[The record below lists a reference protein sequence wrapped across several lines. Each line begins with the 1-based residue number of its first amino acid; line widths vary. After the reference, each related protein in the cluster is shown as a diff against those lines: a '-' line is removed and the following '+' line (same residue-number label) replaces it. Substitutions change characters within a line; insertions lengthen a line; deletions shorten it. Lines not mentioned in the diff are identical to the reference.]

1 MMFQRQTP
9 ARRSPALTALGAAAT
24 LAALTVAPGS
34 ARACGDPS
42 TAYMGSVCMTAA
54 SFCPDHYLPADGSIV
69 SISEYQALFSL
80 LGCEYGGDC
89 RSTFALPDLRGRSPV
104 GAGQSPGLMPV
115 QRGQKRG
122 TETVTQ
128 TVDTMAPHTH
138 PITATGPAG
147 GSGTVDVVPGGPGA
161 NSVNEPV
168 GGTTYHLGG
177 IDARNIVG
185 PYTPDSPGGNP
196 AKVAGVSVTMDTT
209 GLAAGPTGGGKPE
222 INLPPQLGVLFCIN
236 ADGLYPPR
244 P

>member
-1 MMFQRQTP
+1 MMLQRQNP
-9 ARRSPALTALGAAAT
+9 IRRSLIPVALGAAAT
-24 LAALTVAPGS
+24 LGALTVAPGS
-34 ARACGDPS
+34 AGACGDPS

-122 TETVTQ
+122 TEAVTQ
-128 TVDTMAPHTH
+128 TVDTMAPHSHT
-138 PITATGPAG
+138 ITATGPATG
-147 GSGTVDVVPGGPGA
+147 GGTIDVVPGAASGTTQPAAGNTYLLGA
-161 NSVNEPV
+161 V
-168 GGTTYHLGG
+168 GGKAN
-177 IDARNIVG
+177 DG
-185 PYTPDSPGGNP
+185 PYTTASAGGDP
-196 AKVAGVSVTMDTT
+196 AKVAGVSVTMDST
-209 GLAAGPTGGGKPE
+209 GLAADPTGGGKPQ

>member
-54 SFCPDHYLPADGSIV
+54 SFCPDRYLPADGSIV

-89 RSTFALPDLRGRSPV
+89 RTSFGLPDLQGRSPV

-122 TETVTQ
+122 VETVTQ
-128 TVDTMAPHTH
+128 TVDTLVPHTH

-147 GSGTVDVVPGGPGA
+147 GVGSVDVVPGAASGTT
-161 NSVNEPV
+161 EPAA
-168 GGTTYHLGG
+168 GTTYHLGAVG
-177 IDARNIVG
+177 GKADDG

-196 AKVAGVSVTMDTT
+196 AKIAGVSVTMDTT
-209 GLAAGPTGGGKPE
+209 GLAAGPTGAGE
-222 INLPPQLGVLFCIN
+222 AQTNLPPQLGVLFCIN

>member
-1 MMFQRQTP
+1 MMVQRH
-9 ARRSPALTALGAAAT
+9 SPIRQSLIPVALGAAAT
-24 LAALTVAPGS
+24 LGALTVAPGS

-42 TAYMGSVCMTAA
+42 TIYIGTVCMTAA

-69 SISEYQALFSL
+69 SISDYQALFSL

-104 GAGQSPGLMPV
+104 GAGQGPGLMPV
-115 QRGQKRG
+115 QRGDRRG

-147 GSGTVDVVPGGPGA
+147 GSGTVDVVPGAASGTT
-161 NSVNEPV
+161 EPAA
-168 GGTTYHLGG
+168 GTTYHLGAVG
-177 IDARNIVG
+177 GKADDG

-209 GLAAGPTGGGKPE
+209 GLAAGTAGGGE
-222 INLPPQLGVLFCIN
+222 RQINLPPQLGVLFCIN

-244 P
+244 S